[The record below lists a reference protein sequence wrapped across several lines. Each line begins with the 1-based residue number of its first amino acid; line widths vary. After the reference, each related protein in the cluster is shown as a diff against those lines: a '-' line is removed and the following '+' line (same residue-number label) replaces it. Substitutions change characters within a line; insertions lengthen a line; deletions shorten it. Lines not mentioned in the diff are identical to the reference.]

1 MEAEL
6 VDVLCHYLDKF
17 AEDEDIPTHVLLSLT
32 CMADTGD
39 WLIFRTSFHDKQ
51 NPTRPGQLYD

>member
-6 VDVLCHYLDKF
+6 VEVLCHYLDKF

-32 CMADTGD
+32 CMADTGEELHC
-39 WLIFRTSFHDKQ
+39 WTLKSEF
-51 NPTRPGQLYD
+51 

>member
-6 VDVLCHYLDKF
+6 VDVLCHYLDKY

-32 CMADTGD
+32 CMADTGGC
-39 WLIFRTSFHDKQ
+39 LAYLLNFFFFSHIYKCKI
-51 NPTRPGQLYD
+51 